1 VIGARSCNTPRGQFC
16 DDVDVI
22 SADFG
27 FCFLLARLL
36 GGVVDRSGGGSE
48 TVSCYAF
55 WAAIAA
61 SWRCLA
67 AA

>member
-1 VIGARSCNTPRGQFC
+1 VIGHAPLQDTRGQFC

-22 SADFG
+22 SAGFG
-27 FCFLLARLL
+27 FCFLPARLL

-48 TVSCYAF
+48 TVSCCAF
-55 WAAIAA
+55 CAAIAA